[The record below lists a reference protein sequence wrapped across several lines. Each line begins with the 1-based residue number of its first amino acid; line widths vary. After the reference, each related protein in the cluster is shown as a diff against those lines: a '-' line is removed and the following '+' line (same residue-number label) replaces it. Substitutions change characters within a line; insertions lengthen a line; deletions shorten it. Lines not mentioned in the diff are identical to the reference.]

1 MKATTKGRQPKNI
14 ELSIYQNL
22 TNCSQVLNKNF
33 DDWAKIYKYVIW
45 KQPPMEEDLQM
56 FKQT

>member
-1 MKATTKGRQPKNI
+1 MENVFRLNSQSGP
-14 ELSIYQNL
+14 SQNL